1 MPSRLEQ
8 LTANIGDLHSRLILI
23 IGPPKS
29 GKTLLLRVYGE
40 SKGIAPFNLGAAL
53 GRRLIGLSHRQRQF
67 QAAEVLH
74 ELIAQHTPG
83 DLLLIDNIELLFD
96 ASLKLNPLDLLKRHA
111 HIKKVISIWPG
122 DLRDGRL
129 VYAEL
134 NHPEYRDYAAEGV
147 VHLRIEQQE

>member
-29 GKTLLLRVYGE
+29 GKTKLLRAYGE

-67 QAAEVLH
+67 QAAQVLH
-74 ELIAQHTPG
+74 ELIAQYTPG

-96 ASLKLNPLDLLKRHA
+96 ASLRLNPLDLLKRQA
-111 HIKKVISIWPG
+111 NFKKVIGIWPG
-122 DLRDGRL
+122 YLHDGRL
-129 VYAEL
+129 VYAEI
-134 NHPEYRDYAAEGV
+134 NHPEYQDYAAEGV
-147 VHLRIEQQE
+147 VQLCIEQQE

>member
-1 MPSRLEQ
+1 M
-8 LTANIGDLHSRLILI
+8 
-23 IGPPKS
+23 
-29 GKTLLLRVYGE
+29 
-40 SKGIAPFNLGAAL
+40 
-53 GRRLIGLSHRQRQF
+53 
-67 QAAEVLH
+67 H
-74 ELIAQHTPG
+74 ELIAQHTLG

-96 ASLKLNPLDLLKRHA
+96 ASLTLNPLDLLKRQA
-111 HIKKVISIWPG
+111 QFKKVIGIWPG